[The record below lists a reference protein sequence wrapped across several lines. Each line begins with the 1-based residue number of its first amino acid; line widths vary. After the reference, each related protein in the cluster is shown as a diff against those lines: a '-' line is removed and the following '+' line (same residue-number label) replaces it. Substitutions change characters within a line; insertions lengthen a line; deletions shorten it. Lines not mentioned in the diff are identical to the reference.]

1 MSVNA
6 NKLVQIVPRVIDA
19 GTAGLTFSGLLLT
32 QSTLPPA
39 GRVLQFSSAQA
50 VADYFGSASTEAA
63 LAAQYFAGY
72 VNAAYLPGTLF
83 FAPWNQNAVAAWL
96 RGAAFSGTLAS
107 LKTILDGSITVNV
120 DGVDRVGTGIDLSMA
135 TSLSA
140 VAQAI
145 QTALASTQQPATA
158 GALDGGTVTTGLAAL
173 ATVTSGSLD
182 IDVDSSTKNLTDL
195 NFSAVQSL
203 TDVASVL
210 QTAFSGAATVAVNA
224 AGTGLVITSATT
236 GAGSSVGYATDASPS
251 GSVAD
256 LAAAL
261 GLTQATGATQ
271 VAGADS
277 QSLTG
282 PAVTYDSQTQAFQFT
297 SPTTGSASS
306 VGYAAT
312 GGSGTDLSAVLGLT
326 EQAGAVLSPGL
337 DGMTLTDT
345 MTGVLNYARDWVTF
359 STVFEPVLDEKLELA
374 QWCAGYDTRFV
385 YILWDTDNAAQVQ
398 GSTASAGYI
407 INRQLELDGTCC
419 VYNSAQLAAAVMGA
433 VACVNFD
440 QREGRTTLAFRQ
452 FEGVTVTCD
461 NDEDYDALLDNG
473 YNCYADFATA
483 SAQFKFFQNGQ
494 VSGKFDWLDTYIN
507 AIGLKD
513 ALQLNILDLFAA
525 VRSLPYNEDGYA
537 SVRTACLDTINR
549 FVTFGAIRAGVTL
562 SQTQKV
568 QLLAEI
574 GQDVSQTLESVG
586 WYMQVTDPGAVVR
599 GQRGTPNCAFYYMD
613 GGSIQKIVMSATA
626 IQ

>member
-63 LAAQYFAGY
+63 LAAQYYSGY

-145 QTALASTQQPATA
+145 QTALASTQQPAT
-158 GALDGGTVTTGLAAL
+158 
-173 ATVTSGSLD
+173 
-182 IDVDSSTKNLTDL
+182 
-195 NFSAVQSL
+195 
-203 TDVASVL
+203 
-210 QTAFSGAATVAVNA
+210 
-224 AGTGLVITSATT
+224 
-236 GAGSSVGYATDASPS
+236 
-251 GSVAD
+251 
-256 LAAAL
+256 
-261 GLTQATGATQ
+261 
-271 VAGADS
+271 AGADS

-461 NDEDYDALLDNG
+461 NDENYDALLDNG

-549 FVTFGAIRAGVTL
+549 FVNFGAIRAGVTL